1 LTSLVEPLDGEPFV
15 LHPGCY
21 DLHLSETGWRRTR
34 VFSLGRRF
42 GASVTAWVR
51 PQSHVNRGMVRE
63 SQCVCALVA
72 RSRGNVGVAP
82 GYAYRT
88 TPTDVGLGRALVLRC
103 AWRKGKQDG
112 VFRQLRLLGRRLRG
126 CWPRRSLRL
135 RYVRPA
141 GVQKSTCS
149 EGDACG
155 ECSFRDVL
163 TGAGQ
168 DCGCHEISCGL
179 AGPWQSPLAVGWLH
193 VEPLHTSVGIFV
205 HFKHPCANYFLLSQ
219 WVGRPCLEVRRCD
232 SQKHPV
238 AVFRCRVPL
247 CVRPTRRVCGYVLST
262 NVNDG

>member
-1 LTSLVEPLDGEPFV
+1 L
-15 LHPGCY
+15 
-21 DLHLSETGWRRTR
+21 RR
-34 VFSLGRRF
+34 
-42 GASVTAWVR
+42 
-51 PQSHVNRGMVRE
+51 
-63 SQCVCALVA
+63 
-72 RSRGNVGVAP
+72 

-112 VFRQLRLLGRRLRG
+112 VFRQLRLLGPRLRG

-149 EGDACG
+149 EGDACR

-179 AGPWQSPLAVGWLH
+179 AGPWQSRLAVGWLH
-193 VEPLHTSVGIFV
+193 VEPLHTSVGIFL
-205 HFKHPCANYFLLSQ
+205 HFKHPCANYFLLPNG
-219 WVGRPCLEVRRCD
+219 VGRPCLEVRRCD

-238 AVFRCRVPL
+238 AIFRCRGAL
-247 CVRPTRRVCGYVLST
+247 VRTAYEACLRYLLST
-262 NVNDG
+262 NSSASVKPPETRTGTPFGPGEVPVGALGVLGPRRRTHDWTCRTCDQPVYGSPLSARAR